1 MGVHVLKCVPVW
13 VFSHNLICSQRVHS
27 PFSLEAHLL
36 SPLPPQLHAAVE
48 VIIHDAQKDS
58 PRFFTE
64 RHTSYRITC
73 QYNQVVDRSLLN
85 QAARLINCVSKEK
98 HMLGKSTVGSD
109 NHGMNL
115 VSSSWECL
123 TFVRFITKL
132 QTLYEEEHVLNSTK
146 KLM

>member
-1 MGVHVLKCVPVW
+1 MCMSLNVCLCVV
-13 VFSHNLICSQRVHS
+13 SHNLICSQRVHS

-36 SPLPPQLHAAVE
+36 SPLPPQLHAAVK

-58 PRFFTE
+58 PHFFTE
-64 RHTSYRITC
+64 RHTCHTGSRVGTVRQSIGH
-73 QYNQVVDRSLLN
+73 SSI
-85 QAARLINCVSKEK
+85 RLHSWSTVFHKEK

-115 VSSSWECL
+115 VSSSWQCP

-132 QTLYEEEHVLNSTK
+132 QTLYEEENVLNSTK